1 MSRSTSA
8 SRPTRPGM
16 SHQATNRRGFGGT
29 LLGVLIGV
37 IIGVALAAGAAY
49 YVMRTGNPYQ
59 PAVTQGTRDQAPRDQ
74 APREPARDQGKAARP
89 AEAPADTKPRFDFY
103 KILPG
108 TEDPKVQTKPDRAAP
123 DKAAADRAAQDK
135 TAKDERAPV
144 ANKAQDKAVDP
155 AHAQRSG
162 ERIWLQVGSFA
173 GQGDAENLK
182 AQLALA
188 GLEATVQMAT
198 IPDKG
203 VRYRVRVGPYD
214 NTDEAGRIKKDLA
227 KRGFDSTVVK

>member
-1 MSRSTSA
+1 MSQ
-8 SRPTRPGM
+8 
-16 SHQATNRRGFGGT
+16 QATHRRGFGGT

-49 YVMRTGNPYQ
+49 YVMRSGNPYQ
-59 PAVTQGTRDQAPRDQ
+59 PAVTQGARDQ

-108 TEDPKVQTKPDRAAP
+108 TEDPKVQTKPDRAA
-123 DKAAADRAAQDK
+123 QDK
-135 TAKDERAPV
+135 TTKDERAPV
-144 ANKAQDKAVDP
+144 ADKAPDRAGDP
-155 AHAQRSG
+155 SRAQRSG

-188 GLEATVQMAT
+188 GLEATVQTAT